1 MRDRNDGADVTVT
14 PVILT
19 FNEASN
25 IHATLASLTWASRVV
40 VLDSG
45 STDQTEEIARSF
57 NNVNWY
63 IRQFDNHREQWL
75 YAIHESSIKTE
86 YILALDADMRP
97 SVGFRDELKAFLKS
111 GQFAGAR
118 IPFEYRMLGRPL
130 MGSIYPS
137 QIRLFQKDHVRIVQP
152 GHSQAFEV
160 NGSICKF
167 RSPLIHEDLK
177 PMSRWL
183 NNQMRYAS
191 LEAIRIRRAE
201 KQSFKDWLR
210 ISGLSPAIV
219 GAWAYI
225 RAGGPFRP
233 HASRAYACERLIFEG
248 ILARML
254 AETRKGASH
263 TEIRG
268 MGQSA

>member
-1 MRDRNDGADVTVT
+1 MTIT

-25 IHATLASLTWASRVV
+25 IEMTLASLRWASRVV

-45 STDQTEEIARSF
+45 STDQTERIARSF

-63 IRQFDNHREQWL
+63 VREFDNHRAQWL
-75 YAIHESSIKTE
+75 YAIHETSITSH
-86 YILALDADMRP
+86 YVLALDADMRP
-97 SVGFRDELKAFLKS
+97 GVGFQDELNAFLS
-111 GQFAGAR
+111 FGGEFAGAR
-118 IPFEYRMLGRPL
+118 IPFEYRMLGRAL
-130 MGSIYPS
+130 MGSIYPA
-137 QIRLFQKDHVRIVQP
+137 QIRLFQKNQVRIVQL

-160 NGSICKF
+160 NGNVCKF

-183 NNQMRYAS
+183 NNQMKYAS
-191 LEAIRIRRAE
+191 LEAVRIRCVR
-201 KQSFKDWLR
+201 KQNLKDWLR
-210 ISGLSPAIV
+210 IAGISPAIV

-225 RAGGPFRP
+225 SAGGPFRP
-233 HASRAYACERLIFEG
+233 VASRAYACERLIFEA

-254 AETRKGASH
+254 TESREEASR
-263 TEIRG
+263 TEIGG
-268 MGQSA
+268 MNHSA